1 MKHVT
6 LIMLSISL
14 LLSGCVST
22 GGASQNR
29 VIKAKDKVAP
39 ALVHVSPVKEVFQR
53 GQRREVSVTGSGFI
67 ISADGYVVTNEHVAG
82 ENDYVRCVLYNK
94 EEVEAE
100 VVGTDPYTD
109 IAVLKLRTDHT
120 DLPFVDLGISKT
132 LIAGETVMAMGSP
145 HGLSRSVSLGIVSVT
160 DRNLER
166 MGSTGAPYNNWIQT
180 DAAINPGNS
189 GGPLVNVKGEVIG
202 INTRKLSGADNVGF
216 AIPIDIAKGVIE
228 QIIAQGHVDR
238 STIGIAFQEM
248 TRLTDDPTVDGVLI
262 GDVDPLMPAF
272 KAGIRPGDVLL
283 TIDGISTN
291 ARFTE
296 DLPPIRKLVADL
308 PIGEEVTLKVQR
320 LKQIAEV
327 PMKTVAK
334 SERKGDQTEFSEWG
348 FTVSELTDSII
359 RRAQLSSDQGV
370 MVSGTRQGEL
380 AAIAEIRGGDIILSL
395 DKDSISDLGDFSSK
409 YKQRIES
416 NQKLT
421 LVTIKRGALTMYRIV
436 KNEKNDTEE

>member
-1 MKHVT
+1 MVT
-6 LIMLSISL
+6 ISL
-14 LLSGCVST
+14 ILSGCVST

-29 VIKAKDKVAP
+29 VIKAKDRVAP

-53 GQRREVSVTGSGFI
+53 GQRREVTVTGSGFI

-82 ENDYVRCVLYNK
+82 ENDYVRCVLFNK

-109 IAVLKLRTDHT
+109 IAVLKLRTEHT
-120 DLPFVDLGISKT
+120 DLPFVDLGSSEA

-189 GGPLVNVKGEVIG
+189 GGPLVNVKGQVIG

-216 AIPIDIAKGVIE
+216 AIPIDIARDVIYQIIE
-228 QIIAQGHVDR
+228 QGRVNR

-248 TRLTDDPTVDGVLI
+248 TRLTDDPTVEGVLI

-283 TIDGISTN
+283 TLDGVATN

-308 PIGEEVTLKVQR
+308 PIGHEVKLKVQR
-320 LKQIAEV
+320 LKQVAEV
-327 PMKTVAK
+327 PITTVEK
-334 SERKGDQTEFSEWG
+334 SERKGDQVEFSEWG
-348 FTVSELTDSII
+348 FTVSELTDAII
-359 RRAQLSSDQGV
+359 RRAQLSSDNGV
-370 MVSGTRQGEL
+370 MVSGTRQGES
-380 AAIAEIRGGDIILSL
+380 AAQAGILPGDIILNL
-395 DKDSISDLGDFSSK
+395 DEDAISKLDDFSAK
-409 YKQRIES
+409 YNRRIES
-416 NQKLT
+416 SQKLT

-436 KNEKNDTEE
+436 KNEKNETEE

>member
-1 MKHVT
+1 
-6 LIMLSISL
+6 
-14 LLSGCVST
+14 VST
-22 GGASQNR
+22 GGATQNR

-39 ALVHVSPVKEVFQR
+39 ALVHVSPVKEVFRR

-82 ENDYVRCVLYNK
+82 ENDYVRCVLFNK

-109 IAVLKLRTDHT
+109 IAVLKLKLDEGHA
-120 DLPFVDLGISKT
+120 DLPFVDLGTSFD
-132 LIAGETVMAMGSP
+132 LVAGETVMAMGSP

-160 DRNLER
+160 DRNLES

-216 AIPIDIAKGVIE
+216 AIPIDIARGVVD
-228 QIIAQGHVDR
+228 QIIATGHVAR

-262 GDVDPLMPAF
+262 GDVDPLMPAY

-283 TIDGISTN
+283 TIGGTSTN

-308 PIGEEVTLKVQR
+308 PIGNEVILKVRRRDQT
-320 LKQIAEV
+320 AEV
-327 PMKTVAK
+327 PIMTVAK
-334 SERKGDQTEFSEWG
+334 SESRGEQTEFSEWG
-348 FTVSELTDSII
+348 FTVSELTDATI
-359 RRAQLSSDQGV
+359 RRAQLRSGEGV

-380 AAIAEIRGGDIILSL
+380 AAFADIRAGDIILSL
-395 DKDSISDLGDFSSK
+395 DKDPVSNLEDFGVK
-409 YKQRIES
+409 YKQRVS
-416 NQKLT
+416 SGQKLT

-436 KNEKNDTEE
+436 KNEKNETEE